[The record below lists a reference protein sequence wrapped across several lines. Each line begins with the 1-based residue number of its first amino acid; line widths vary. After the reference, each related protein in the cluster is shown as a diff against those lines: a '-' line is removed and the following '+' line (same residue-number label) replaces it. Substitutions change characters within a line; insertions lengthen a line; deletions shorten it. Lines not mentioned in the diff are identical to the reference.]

1 MRRSLLAISIFSLLS
16 ASSLFA
22 SPESDLLSKATDGAI
37 TTAKAEG
44 VKTLSSDEM
53 GDVKG
58 GVYVPASRFS
68 SMTSWYQQPAMS
80 RLARFTRVNVN

>member
-1 MRRSLLAISIFSLLS
+1 
-16 ASSLFA
+16 
-22 SPESDLLSKATDGAI
+22 
-37 TTAKAEG
+37 
-44 VKTLSSDEM
+44 M